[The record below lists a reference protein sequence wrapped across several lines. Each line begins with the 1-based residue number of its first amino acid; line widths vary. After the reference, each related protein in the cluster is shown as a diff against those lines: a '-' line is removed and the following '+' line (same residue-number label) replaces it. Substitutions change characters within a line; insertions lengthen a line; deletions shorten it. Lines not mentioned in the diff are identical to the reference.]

1 MNPMPLFAAVAFA
14 LTALPLTAAYAQT
27 PSSPPVPA
35 VPSAA
40 APHQSSALEP
50 VKPSLPAS
58 YPVEYPAPPTDGIY
72 VSDSGV
78 ILTIDEQRTVNK
90 AAAHVKATTGLPVM
104 VVTISSLEIMG
115 AGPKV
120 TINEYGRELFKHWS
134 VQSAQDDRGVLLLLS
149 RNDRQA
155 CAVLGAGWGT
165 AQDAFKQ
172 RVEDVTLIPTAAA
185 GNAYASG
192 LIRAVNEVS
201 AMYISA
207 GYPKEMPAGA
217 GAGDRASPAA
227 LPSGAGEGGSAP
239 VVPPAPGPL
248 GAFVWVGIGV
258 VAIGI
263 LVALALMAIASKRS
277 QG

>member
-1 MNPMPLFAAVAFA
+1 MPLIAIAAFV
-14 LTALPLTAAYAQT
+14 LTALSAAFVRAQ
-27 PSSPPVPA
+27 SP
-35 VPSAA
+35 AA
-40 APHQSSALEP
+40 APAPIAQAPSVQEP
-50 VKPSLPAS
+50 SKPSLPTS
-58 YPVEYPAPPTDGIY
+58 HPVEYPAPPGDGIF

-78 ILTIDEQRTVNK
+78 ILSLDEQRTVNK

-134 VQSAQDDRGVLLLLS
+134 VQNARDDRGVLLLLS
-149 RNDRQA
+149 RYDRQA

-165 AQDAFKQ
+165 TQDAFKQ
-172 RVEDVTLIPTAAA
+172 RVEDVTLTPTATA

-207 GYPKEMPAGA
+207 GYPKEMPRGGEGKGELAAPAARSGGA
-217 GAGDRASPAA
+217 GAAGD
-227 LPSGAGEGGSAP
+227 AP
-239 VVPPAPGPL
+239 VVPPASGPL
-248 GAFVWVGIGV
+248 GAFAWIGIGV
-258 VAIGI
+258 VVIGVI
-263 LVALALMAIASKRS
+263 VAAAVMAIASKRS